1 MISAAEQLLQ
11 ESNKEQQNA
20 NKLIQ
25 LAQLQSNRM
34 TMARKLNSILN
45 VAPIVDDDKEN
56 TEVNVISAPCSSGK
70 VANLD
75 LSVTTSVQV
84 EATPQQLTPVAQ
96 GEPVPVE
103 STSSDMSISDHA
115 TLKAK
120 YKEHR
125 NKRKSI
131 SACEADFRKWERE
144 KQLDVHL
151 REISAKAID
160 TEQAVVEKKQTRSLT
175 VEDIDMKSVKVEEQL
190 AKNKRSRRDAET
202 DEKRPVGP
210 FRFRTAERALER
222 PQHCCGIENQ
232 EKK

>member
-103 STSSDMSISDHA
+103 STRSIVI
-115 TLKAK
+115 
-120 YKEHR
+120 Y
-125 NKRKSI
+125 I
-131 SACEADFRKWERE
+131 Y
-144 KQLDVHL
+144 
-151 REISAKAID
+151 
-160 TEQAVVEKKQTRSLT
+160 
-175 VEDIDMKSVKVEEQL
+175 
-190 AKNKRSRRDAET
+190 
-202 DEKRPVGP
+202 
-210 FRFRTAERALER
+210 
-222 PQHCCGIENQ
+222 
-232 EKK
+232 